1 MDYIEIEPTNKH
13 GKRTLFNTNEFMN
26 KYYSLDHYNPNIH
39 GVKTYK
45 NDGENSGI
53 IAKYTESGNN
63 LLIICAKSPTKDGEN
78 MAYKDVNYFIEY
90 TKKHFTPVT
99 VVENDRFMSEVK
111 IPNGKNKDNLLL
123 VNDGAIKVMLPNN
136 YKQNLIKIDVVKKDN
151 ILAPIKKGDAL
162 GKAIVYYDN
171 KKCGEVKLLAYSD
184 VERSFL
190 AHIDTK
196 VSNFTKS
203 VAFKIIISLFILVL
217 ILIIANRN
225 KQSKRYD

>member
-1 MDYIEIEPTNKH
+1 
-13 GKRTLFNTNEFMN
+13 
-26 KYYSLDHYNPNIH
+26 
-39 GVKTYK
+39 
-45 NDGENSGI
+45 
-53 IAKYTESGNN
+53 
-63 LLIICAKSPTKDGEN
+63 
-78 MAYKDVNYFIEY
+78 MAYTDVNYFIEY

-136 YKQNLIKIDVVKKDN
+136 YKQNLIKTDVVKKDN
-151 ILAPIKKGDAL
+151 ILAPINKGDVL
-162 GKAIVYYDN
+162 GKVIVYYDN
-171 KKCGEVKLLAYSD
+171 KKCGEVNLLAYSD
-184 VERSFL
+184 IERSFL

-196 VSNFTKS
+196 ISNFTKS
-203 VAFKIIISLFILVL
+203 VAFKIIISLFILVI